1 VVDTIIWELTQELC
15 EKKGCQW
22 PEISEGK
29 IIVASLAAP
38 CTAKGDLCKGMAR
51 LYKIIITESA
61 YLIWKLRCERRITNE
76 DDEDKWQTLV
86 EIENRW
92 LAAINSRRL
101 EIDRPL
107 TNRNK
112 YGRRALS
119 KDTVLRT
126 WCDTL
131 LNEDQLP
138 RDWITSPRV

>member
-1 VVDTIIWELTQELC
+1 
-15 EKKGCQW
+15 
-22 PEISEGK
+22 
-29 IIVASLAAP
+29 SLAAP
-38 CTAKGDLCKGMAR
+38 RTAKGDLCKGMAR
-51 LYKIIITESA
+51 LYKIIIIESA